1 MRTEDIARSFVIHL
15 GMNRDQLA
23 RLQGDARSRGMTV
36 IELDL
41 QGIPDRSALVDY
53 LAKTFMFPHEVA
65 GLDAAVD
72 LISDLEWF
80 GNARGYLVT
89 VRGLV
94 GTAAVGE
101 SFVSILPNVV
111 DRWRSQ
117 QVPFVV
123 AIEGQDDRLH
133 SALLAAN
140 RDMERA
146 GKLPWAQPGT
156 GPAEVVLYERSQ
168 PRADG

>member
-1 MRTEDIARSFVIHL
+1 MSTAGIVRSFAIHL
-15 GMNRDQLA
+15 GMDAAQLG
-23 RLQGDARSRGMTV
+23 RLQDDARSQGMSV
-36 IELDL
+36 IELDFE
-41 QGIPDRSALVDY
+41 GIPDRSGLIDY
-53 LAKTFMFPHEVA
+53 LAKAFMFPHEIG

-80 GNARGYLVT
+80 GNPRGYLVT

-94 GTAAVGE
+94 GSRAVGE

-117 QVPFVV
+117 RVPFVV
-123 AIEGQDDRLH
+123 ATDGQDKRLQ

-140 RDMERA
+140 SEMERA
-146 GKLPWAQPGT
+146 GTLPWAQPGT
-156 GPAEVVLYERSQ
+156 GPAEVVLHGRTE